1 MRDCGC
7 VECAQR
13 RIREREAGA
22 IETYRNRGTRVIE
35 TCRDRGTR
43 VIERIMVIV
52 IAIKR
57 EDGTVKKIDGIKGE
71 S

>member
-1 MRDCGC
+1 M
-7 VECAQR
+7 
-13 RIREREAGA
+13 EAGA

-57 EDGTVKKIDGIKGE
+57 EDGTVKRIDGIKGE